1 MRIPEKI
8 KIGAK
13 VYAVEETK
21 NLSLGSARY
30 SGEIDYCDLVIRICP
45 NAPRKMEADLLH
57 EMLHGVFEFLGYKNH
72 DEKRIDELANALH
85 MVILDNPE
93 LFLPEKSNKIETQD
107 SFV

>member
-57 EMLHGVFEFLGYKNH
+57 EMLHGVFEFLGYK
-72 DEKRIDELANALH
+72 KPR
-85 MVILDNPE
+85 
-93 LFLPEKSNKIETQD
+93 
-107 SFV
+107 

>member
-1 MRIPEKI
+1 
-8 KIGAK
+8 
-13 VYAVEETK
+13 
-21 NLSLGSARY
+21 
-30 SGEIDYCDLVIRICP
+30 
-45 NAPRKMEADLLH
+45 MEADLLH

-107 SFV
+107 FSVRIAGTHCSECLLRNRHKPPSHM

>member
-45 NAPRKMEADLLH
+45 NAPKKMEADLLH
-57 EMLHGVFEFLGYKNH
+57 EMLHGVFEFLGYKDH

-93 LFLPEKSNKIETQD
+93 LFLPEKPNKIETQD